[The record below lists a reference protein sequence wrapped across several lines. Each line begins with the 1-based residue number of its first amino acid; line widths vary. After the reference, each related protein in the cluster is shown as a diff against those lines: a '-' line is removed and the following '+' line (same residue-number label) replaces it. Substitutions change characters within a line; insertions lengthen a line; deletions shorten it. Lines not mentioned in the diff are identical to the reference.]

1 MERFQC
7 MLSDVE
13 AREAPTEAATEEVDA
28 AAEAA
33 AAETAAAEEEEQE
46 SAEAA
51 AEAEEGLAMVPSL
64 RPEVGAGALVAEEE
78 ASSGEESGSSSGA
91 EEEEGGVEEGEEEAA
106 AEAGMG
112 VWPKPLSRWASV
124 ESRGRAR
131 LRRVNRRLRRAEAAV
146 LRQYAAWDLTQDASE
161 QSAGVPSRLL

>member
-1 MERFQC
+1 M
-7 MLSDVE
+7 
-13 AREAPTEAATEEVDA
+13 
-28 AAEAA
+28 AA
-33 AAETAAAEEEEQE
+33 AAAV
-46 SAEAA
+46 
-51 AEAEEGLAMVPSL
+51 LAGRV
-64 RPEVGAGALVAEEE
+64 AGVLVAEEE

-91 EEEEGGVEEGEEEAA
+91 EEEEGGVEEEGEEEAA

-161 QSAGVPSRLL
+161 QSAGVPSRLSQLMTSTLTLTRPSSPPNQVLSRLAFLAADAAVELSFR